1 MVLKKPTLAR
11 IKIKFPEKI
20 WISEI
25 FKNFKDIRMEIISFL
40 PYDLEKSIGN
50 AMIEIMHYNV
60 ESIIE
65 LIKNH
70 NSVYDFNILEKE
82 ENSIKFNVK
91 TKDPYLLYGVIKY
104 GVLVDFPVNVREGY
118 AYWRLISTRKGI
130 DNLLNFFEE
139 KNVEYKLLKIG
150 NSPYSIED
158 EKTKLNFDEIEILD
172 KALEYGFFEIP
183 RKISLENLAKNLGK
197 SKSALS
203 VILRKIIR
211 KNQKRGRS
219 RI

>member
-1 MVLKKPTLAR
+1 MVFKKPTLAR

-25 FKNFKDIRMEIISFL
+25 FKSFKDIRMEIISFL

-50 AMIEIMHYNV
+50 AMIEIMHYNI
-60 ESIIE
+60 ESMIE

-70 NSVYDFNILEKE
+70 KSVHDFKILEKE
-82 ENSIKFNVK
+82 KNSIKFNIK

-104 GVLVDFPVNVREGY
+104 GVLVDFPINIREGY
-118 AYWRLISTRKGI
+118 AYWRLVSTREGI
-130 DNLLNFFEE
+130 DNLLDFFE
-139 KNVEYKLLKIG
+139 KMNLDYTLLKIG

-158 EKTKLNFDEIEILD
+158 EKKKLNLDEMEILD

-183 RKISLENLAKNLGK
+183 RKISLENLAKTLGK

-203 VILRKIIR
+203 VMLRKIIR
-211 KNQKRGRS
+211 KK
-219 RI
+219 IILKD